1 MSIICFKLRM
11 FKSYIWNLTCR
22 VNDKRIFLSWFF
34 TIFHHFRNVSKEQL
48 RRRPVWQDSARTTVK
63 LKRPHSY
70 LQTIS
75 HDSFLVSLD
84 SVHFVSFQA
93 YSTLCCIKLYGVP
106 DTWYCVWLSDDL
118 FSRRSS
124 KHQKHVACQA
134 AKCSRKQCYPHWQKG
149 LCSPHTS
156 IDCHKSGP

>member
-84 SVHFVSFQA
+84 SVYLVSFQA

-106 DTWYCVWLSDDL
+106 DIVFDFQMI
-118 FSRRSS
+118 FSQDGHPNT
-124 KHQKHVACQA
+124 KLQVACQV
-134 AKCSRKQCYPHWQKG
+134 AKCSRKQCCPHWQKG